1 MDVGNRWGV
10 GGGCIDSPKRYNSLH
25 AKTNK
30 QTNKLTNKN
39 CNTEPHNYVAK
50 EEVCTC

>member
-10 GGGCIDSPKRYNSLH
+10 GGGESCIDSPKRYNSLH

-30 QTNKLTNKN
+30 QTNKLTNKQKLQ
-39 CNTEPHNYVAK
+39 Y
-50 EEVCTC
+50 